1 MLAVISP
8 AKTLDFESSPN
19 TGAFSVPDFLDQSE
33 LLIERLRT
41 LSEQELSS
49 LMSISPKLAS
59 LNKQRYQDWHVPFSS
74 ENAKQAILAFKGD
87 VYTGFTLDQYTG
99 KDFDYAQKHLRILSG
114 LYGLLRPLDFIQ
126 PYRLEMGTKLSTE
139 QGRDLYAFWKSVLG
153 NAMREA
159 IKSSGENVL
168 INLASQE
175 YFQALDRRD
184 LEARVITPIF
194 KDEKNGIFKIISF
207 HAKKA
212 RGCMS
217 DYIIRNQISSPEGL
231 KDFQGMGYRFNAE
244 PSDEDNWIFTRS
256 PHASSQ

>member
-8 AKTLDFESSPN
+8 AKTLDFESSPKTN
-19 TGAFSVPDFLDQSE
+19 VSSVPDFLDQSE

-59 LNKQRYQDWHVPFSS
+59 LNRQRYHDWCVPFSS

-87 VYTGFTLDQYTG
+87 VYTGFTLDQYTS

-114 LYGLLRPLDFIQ
+114 LYGLLRPLDLIQ

-139 QGRDLYAFWKSVLG
+139 HARDLYAFWKPVIG
-153 NAMREA
+153 NAILEA
-159 IKSSGENVL
+159 IEASGENVL

-175 YFQALDRRD
+175 YFRALDRRD

-194 KDEKNGIFKIISF
+194 KDEKNGVFKIISF

-217 DYIIRNQISSPEGL
+217 DYIIRNRITSPEGL
-231 KDFQGMGYRFNAE
+231 KDFEGMGYRFNAE
-244 PSDEDNWIFTRS
+244 LSDLDNWMFTRS
-256 PHASSQ
+256 SHALSQ

>member
-59 LNKQRYQDWHVPFSS
+59 LNRQRYQDWHVPFSS

-99 KDFDYAQKHLRILSG
+99 KDFDYAQQHLRILSG

-175 YFQALDRRD
+175 YFMPA
-184 LEARVITPIF
+184 
-194 KDEKNGIFKIISF
+194 
-207 HAKKA
+207 
-212 RGCMS
+212 
-217 DYIIRNQISSPEGL
+217 
-231 KDFQGMGYRFNAE
+231 
-244 PSDEDNWIFTRS
+244 
-256 PHASSQ
+256 

>member
-1 MLAVISP
+1 
-8 AKTLDFESSPN
+8 
-19 TGAFSVPDFLDQSE
+19 
-33 LLIERLRT
+33 
-41 LSEQELSS
+41 
-49 LMSISPKLAS
+49 
-59 LNKQRYQDWHVPFSS
+59 LNRQRYQDWCVPFSS

-87 VYTGFTLDQYTG
+87 VYTGFTLDQYTS
-99 KDFDYAQKHLRILSG
+99 KDFDYAQQHLRILSG

-126 PYRLEMGTKLSTE
+126 PYRLEMGTKLSTK

-153 NAMREA
+153 KAMRAA
-159 IKSSGENVL
+159 IKASGEKVL

-194 KDEKNGIFKIISF
+194 KDEKNGVFEIISF

-231 KDFQGMGYRFNAE
+231 KNFQGMGYRFNAE